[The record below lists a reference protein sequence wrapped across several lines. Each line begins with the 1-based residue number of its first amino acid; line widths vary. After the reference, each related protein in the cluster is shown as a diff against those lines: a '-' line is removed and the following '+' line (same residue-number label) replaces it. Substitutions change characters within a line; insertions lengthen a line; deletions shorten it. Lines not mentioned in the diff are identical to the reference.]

1 MFSKGTTDLIVF
13 FFALS
18 SLCAFAFP
26 LHALLSIYGLVEIG
40 SQWGRDPVTEYLE
53 AGAFFGLFAVIQAGF
68 ALRFY
73 LIEIPQIDEALGT
86 KDY

>member
-1 MFSKGTTDLIVF
+1 MISKKTTDLIVGF
-13 FFALS
+13 FVIC

-26 LHALLSIYGLVEIG
+26 LHALLSIYGLVELG
-40 SQWGRDPVTEYLE
+40 SSFGRDPLTEYLE
-53 AGAFFGLFAVIQAGF
+53 ASVFFGLFALLQAGF

-73 LIEIPQIDEALGT
+73 LIEIPRIDEALGT